1 MYSDDSVDINLN
13 TFGLS
18 GTTLTK
24 GTDRTIETTTATNT
38 CAAAYDPDTKRV
50 VVIFKENTDNDIYYQ
65 VVAIEGTETTT
76 NMATDGESY
85 LGIATKTV
93 ANDAQA
99 EVATFGQIDAQ
110 QSSLTAGQKY
120 FVQSDGS
127 LATSADSVVPGYTGT
142 VTTVAGKALSATKL
156 LITE

>member
-1 MYSDDSVDINLN
+1 
-13 TFGLS
+13 
-18 GTTLTK
+18 
-24 GTDRTIETTTATNT
+24 
-38 CAAAYDPDTKRV
+38 
-50 VVIFKENTDNDIYYQ
+50 
-65 VVAIEGTETTT
+65 
-76 NMATDGESY
+76 MATDGESY

-127 LATSADSVVPGYTGT
+127 LATSADTSVPGYSGT

-156 LITE
+156 LISE